1 VPIYEY
7 RCRACRKKSTI
18 LILNPSNPPPLVCR
32 HCGGGDLE
40 KLVSRIAILRS
51 EDDRMENLAAS
62 AEMSGLDEDDPRSVA
77 RWMKKMGREMGEDVG
92 EDIDRSMEEAMGE
105 GGEGSGASDGESGPP
120 GQGLDEGEDDDIG
133 SG

>member
-1 VPIYEY
+1 MPIYEY
-7 RCRACRKKSTI
+7 RCRDCRKKNTI
-18 LILNPSNPPPLVCR
+18 LILNLNNPPPLVCR

-62 AEMSGLDEDDPRSVA
+62 AERSGVDENDPRSVG
-77 RWMKKMGREMGEDVG
+77 RWMEKMGREMGED
-92 EDIDRSMEEAMGE
+92 IDGPVEEAMGE
-105 GGEGSGASDGESGPP
+105 GGGAGSTSDEET
-120 GQGLDEGEDDDIG
+120 GQTGKGLDGSEDEDIG